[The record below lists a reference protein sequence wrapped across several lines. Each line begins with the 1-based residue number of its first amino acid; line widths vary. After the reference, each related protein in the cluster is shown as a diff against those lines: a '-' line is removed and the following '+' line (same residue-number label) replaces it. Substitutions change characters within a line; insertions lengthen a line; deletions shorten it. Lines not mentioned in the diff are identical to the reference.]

1 MRFSIIIPTLNEARF
16 IHACLLDLQTLKN
29 KSEIIIVD
37 GGSTDNTLE
46 IAKPLADKIII
57 SSQGRAKQ
65 MNAGAKLAKGET
77 LVFIHADT
85 FLPENALDLI
95 TQALSKTNPGW
106 GRFNVQLKGNH
117 ILLKVI
123 AALMNIRSCLTN
135 IATGDQV
142 LFVSKQ
148 LFDKVGGYPDIALM
162 EDIELCTNLKRL
174 SPSICLKAKV
184 TSSGRRWEKNG
195 VFKTIL
201 LMWRLRLGH
210 FFGENPDILSTLY
223 SRGLFWKP

>member
-1 MRFSIIIPTLNEARF
+1 MRFSIIIPTLNETRI

-29 KSEIIIVD
+29 ISEIIIVD

-46 IAKPLADKIII
+46 IAKPLADKTII

-65 MNAGAKLAKGET
+65 MNAGAKQAKGET

-117 ILLKVI
+117 LMLKVI
-123 AALMNIRSCLTN
+123 AALMNLRSCLTG

-142 LFVSKQ
+142 IFVSKQ

-162 EDIELCTNLKRL
+162 EDISLCTNLKKL
-174 SPSICLKAKV
+174 SHCVCLEAKV
-184 TSSGRRWEKNG
+184 ISSGRLWEKHG

-201 LMWRLRLGH
+201 LMWRLRLGY
-210 FFGENPDILSTLY
+210 FFGENPETLSTLY
-223 SRGLFWKP
+223 SRGIFWKL